1 MTRFKSVA
9 ALPLVPLAVA
19 AALMTPADSGAQ
31 DPAGTP
37 FPEREWRVQA
47 LQGSRAQLGVW
58 LGSAEEVGGR
68 TGVAVQQAVPGGPA
82 ERAGVRAG
90 DVLLSLN
97 GEALGAE
104 PGRRLTQLM
113 ADVEPGD
120 TVTIVLH
127 REGADRTVRV
137 VTDRTRIAMAL
148 RPGVEAGRTVAEAF
162 RDLRPALGMFSRH
175 GLELVDL
182 NPGLGR
188 YFGAEEGVLVTN
200 VSEASSTLLLQP
212 GDVILSIGGRT
223 VRDPAHVRGIL
234 ASYRGDEEVEIQVI
248 RDRRTITVRA
258 TPGARR

>member
-19 AALMTPADSGAQ
+19 AVLMTPTGSGAQ
-31 DPAGTP
+31 DPPTAP
-37 FPEREWRVQA
+37 PSEREWRVQA
-47 LQGSRAQLGVW
+47 LQGSRAQIGVW
-58 LGSAEEVGGR
+58 LGGAEDVGGR
-68 TGVAVQQAVPGGPA
+68 TGVRVEQAIPGGPA

-90 DVLLSLN
+90 DVLLALN
-97 GEALGAE
+97 GEALGAD

-120 TVTIVLH
+120 TVTIVFH
-127 REGADRTVRV
+127 RDGADRTVQV
-137 VTDRTRIAMAL
+137 VTDRARIAMAL
-148 RPGVEAGRTVAEAF
+148 RPGIEAGRSVAEAF
-162 RDLRPALGMFSRH
+162 RDLRPALGVFSRH
-175 GLELVDL
+175 GLELVEL

-200 VSEASSTLLLQP
+200 VSDGSTLPLQP

-248 RDRRTITVRA
+248 RDRRNITVRA